1 MLSAALVAVVPGIAS
16 AQTVGTGLW
25 SSDVEFGASAI
36 IPAQVRAQFPF
47 PILPYPDR
55 RPEPPEI
62 LPEWLTEEEYALAV
76 EQEQIASAEI
86 VNSEAPPRPTAFANL
101 SIEQFELVG
110 PASPLS
116 SEPLSTEPLSAEP
129 LSLEPVLAEPVS
141 AEPLAAE
148 SLAAEPLAAEPL
160 ATEPLVAETVS
171 AESLTAERA
180 SEEPL
185 SAEPV
190 AVEIASAAPAPSTP
204 PSQAAPLSAAP
215 SPEPASAEPRAP
227 ARPSSAPPSS
237 TPLPAARPS
246 PAPRPSAPQPSEPR
260 LSAAPPPAL
269 PSSAPTSGPGIDRP
283 LTEPPALSR
292 GLNIGLDLPDGGSGN
307 SPMEDL
313 RVAPEDV
320 ALVPRPGESIVQLP
334 NSQGYRLLFEAG
346 SDGLTAA
353 GGSLL
358 EGLAVRMA
366 SDPTLWIQIRAFATD
381 TSGLPSNSRSLSLNR
396 ALLIRSF
403 LIDRGVRS
411 TRVDIRAL
419 GDTAETGP
427 RDRVDLIFSN

>member
-1 MLSAALVAVVPGIAS
+1 MRARTHRRPRRGDGWLGRSVLSAALVAVVPGIAS
-16 AQTVGTGLW
+16 AQTVGAGLW
-25 SSDVEFGASAI
+25 STDIQFGARAI
-36 IPAQVRAQFPF
+36 MPAQLQAQYPF
-47 PILPYPDR
+47 PILPLPDR
-55 RPEPPEI
+55 RPDPPEI
-62 LPEWLTEEEYALAV
+62 LPEWVTEEEYALLA

-86 VNSEAPPRPTAFANL
+86 VNSEALPRPTAFANL
-101 SIEQFELVG
+101 SIERFELVG
-110 PASPLS
+110 PASPQSSVPLS
-116 SEPLSTEPLSAEP
+116 SEPLPAGPLPPEPRSSEPLSAEP
-129 LSLEPVLAEPVS
+129 LSLEPVS
-141 AEPLAAE
+141 A
-148 SLAAEPLAAEPL
+148 
-160 ATEPLVAETVS
+160 
-171 AESLTAERA
+171 
-180 SEEPL
+180 EPL
-185 SAEPV
+185 SAEPL
-190 AVEIASAAPAPSTP
+190 SSTP
-204 PSQAAPLSAAP
+204 PLPAAAAPVLS
-215 SPEPASAEPRAP
+215 EPQAP

-237 TPLPAARPS
+237 TPLPSARPS
-246 PAPRPSAPQPSEPR
+246 PAPRPSAPQPSQPR
-260 LSAAPPPAL
+260 LSAPLSPAPPP
-269 PSSAPTSGPGIDRP
+269 SAPTSGPGIDRP

-292 GLNIGLDLPDGGSGN
+292 GLNVGLDLPDGGSGN

-313 RVAPEDV
+313 RVAAEDV

-381 TSGLPSNSRSLSLNR
+381 TSGRPSNSRSLSLNR

>member
-1 MLSAALVAVVPGIAS
+1 MRARTHRRPRRGDGWLGRSVLSAALLAVVPGIAS
-16 AQTVGTGLW
+16 AQTLGAGLW
-25 SSDVEFGASAI
+25 SADVQFGARAI
-36 IPAQVRAQFPF
+36 IPAQVRAQYPF
-47 PILPYPDR
+47 PILPLPDR
-55 RPEPPEI
+55 RPDPPEI
-62 LPEWLTEEEYALAV
+62 LPEWLTEEEYALVA

-101 SIEQFELVG
+101 SIERFELVG
-110 PASPLS
+110 PSSSLS
-116 SEPLSTEPLSAEP
+116 S
-129 LSLEPVLAEPVS
+129 
-141 AEPLAAE
+141 EPLAAE
-148 SLAAEPLAAEPL
+148 SLSAEPLAAEPL
-160 ATEPLVAETVS
+160 SAEPLAAEPVSAEPQSTEPLTEEILS
-171 AESLTAERA
+171 S
-180 SEEPL
+180 EPL
-185 SAEPV
+185 SAE
-190 AVEIASAAPAPSTP
+190 ALAEE
-204 PSQAAPLSAAP
+204 PLS
-215 SPEPASAEPRAP
+215 SASL
-227 ARPSSAPPSS
+227 SSAPPTSA
-237 TPLPAARPS
+237 PLPSARPS
-246 PAPRPSAPQPSEPR
+246 PPPQSSAPQPTAPRSSAPPPAAPRTSEPR
-260 LSAAPPPAL
+260 LSAAPSPTL

-292 GLNIGLDLPDGGSGN
+292 GLNVGLDLPDGGSGN
-307 SPMEDL
+307 SPTEDL
-313 RVAPEDV
+313 RVAAEDV

-366 SDPTLWIQIRAFATD
+366 SDPNLWIQIRAFATD
-381 TSGLPSNSRSLSLNR
+381 TSGRPSNSRSLSLNR

>member
-1 MLSAALVAVVPGIAS
+1 MRARTHRRPRRGDGWLGRSVLSAALVAVVPGIAS

-25 SSDVEFGASAI
+25 SIDVQFGTRAI
-36 IPAQVRAQFPF
+36 MPAQVQAQYPF
-47 PILPYPDR
+47 PILPLPDR
-55 RPEPPEI
+55 RPDPPEI
-62 LPEWLTEEEYALAV
+62 LPEWVTEEEYALLA

-101 SIEQFELVG
+101 SIERFELVG
-110 PASPLS
+110 PASPQSSVPLS
-116 SEPLSTEPLSAEP
+116 SEPLPAGPLPSEPLSSEPLSAEP
-129 LSLEPVLAEPVS
+129 LSLEPVS
-141 AEPLAAE
+141 A
-148 SLAAEPLAAEPL
+148 
-160 ATEPLVAETVS
+160 
-171 AESLTAERA
+171 
-180 SEEPL
+180 EPL
-185 SAEPV
+185 SAE
-190 AVEIASAAPAPSTP
+190 AP
-204 PSQAAPLSAAP
+204 
-215 SPEPASAEPRAP
+215 SAEPPLPEAPTPALSEPQAP

-237 TPLPAARPS
+237 TPLPSA
-246 PAPRPSAPQPSEPR
+246 RPSAPQPSQPR
-260 LSAAPPPAL
+260 LSAPLSPVPPP
-269 PSSAPTSGPGIDRP
+269 SAPTSGPGIDRP

-292 GLNIGLDLPDGGSGN
+292 GLNVGLDLPDGGSGN

-313 RVAPEDV
+313 RVAAEDV

-381 TSGLPSNSRSLSLNR
+381 TSGRPSNSRSLSLNR

>member
-1 MLSAALVAVVPGIAS
+1 MPGIAS
-16 AQTVGTGLW
+16 AQTVGAGLW
-25 SSDVEFGASAI
+25 STDIQFGARAI
-36 IPAQVRAQFPF
+36 MPAQLQAQYPF
-47 PILPYPDR
+47 PILPLPDR
-55 RPEPPEI
+55 RPDPPEI
-62 LPEWLTEEEYALAV
+62 LPEWVTEEEYALLA

-101 SIEQFELVG
+101 SIERFELVG
-110 PASPLS
+110 PASPQSSVPLS
-116 SEPLSTEPLSAEP
+116 SEPLPAGPLPSEPRSSEPLSAEP
-129 LSLEPVLAEPVS
+129 LSLEPVS
-141 AEPLAAE
+141 A
-148 SLAAEPLAAEPL
+148 
-160 ATEPLVAETVS
+160 
-171 AESLTAERA
+171 
-180 SEEPL
+180 EPL
-185 SAEPV
+185 SAE
-190 AVEIASAAPAPSTP
+190 AP
-204 PSQAAPLSAAP
+204 
-215 SPEPASAEPRAP
+215 SAEPPLPEAPTPALSEPQAP

-237 TPLPAARPS
+237 TPLPSARPS
-246 PAPRPSAPQPSEPR
+246 PAPRPSAPQPSQPR
-260 LSAAPPPAL
+260 LSAPLSPAPPP
-269 PSSAPTSGPGIDRP
+269 SAPTSGPGIDRP

-292 GLNIGLDLPDGGSGN
+292 GLNVGLDLPDGGSGS

-313 RVAPEDV
+313 RVAAEDV
-320 ALVPRPGESIVQLP
+320 TLVPRPGESIVQLP

-381 TSGLPSNSRSLSLNR
+381 TSGRPSNSRSLSLNR